1 MITSIIVLGLVGWII
16 VFLLLYQNIKSEDK
30 RAYKAVHFSAILDG
44 RVGKLFKFGIIEGV
58 PVVSKED
65 MDKINQYLESDE
77 LPEGFKDDLR
87 LFKELDLRIVN
98 AELPDICKALK
109 CPLVTAGEEKDKLE
123 IQGIEC
129 IDIKALDKIGKANLI
144 RGEKITVDYVDY
156 GYDKAEGYLE
166 DGTLVVINGDIPE
179 ERPVSLECV
188 VEAIVEGQFK
198 RKVWARVARND

>member
-1 MITSIIVLGLVGWII
+1 MITAIIVLGLVGWII

-58 PVVSKED
+58 PIVSKED

-98 AELPDICKALK
+98 AKPPDICKALK

-179 ERPVSLECV
+179 ERPVSLECI
-188 VEAIVEGQFK
+188 VEAIVESKFK
-198 RKVWARVARND
+198 RKVWARVVRND